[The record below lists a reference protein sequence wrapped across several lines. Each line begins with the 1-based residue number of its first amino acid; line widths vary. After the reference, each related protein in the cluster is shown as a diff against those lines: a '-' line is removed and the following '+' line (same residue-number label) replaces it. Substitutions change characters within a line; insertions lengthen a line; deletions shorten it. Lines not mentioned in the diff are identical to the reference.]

1 MTLSIIVVDKAGDLV
16 IMNNYGEWRPYP
28 AMRLS
33 LKSEYAFLALV
44 ELAAN
49 YGKGMLKVDDMAVK
63 QEIPGKYLEQI
74 LLQLKWAGFVKS
86 KRGADGGYSLAKD
99 PSQTRLADV
108 IRLLDGPL
116 ASVSSVSTYFY
127 EKSPTER
134 IPKLKDLL
142 LDIRNYTA
150 WKLENCTLKDL
161 L

>member
-1 MTLSIIVVDKAGDLV
+1 
-16 IMNNYGEWRPYP
+16 
-28 AMRLS
+28 MRLS

-44 ELAAN
+44 ELAAA

-63 QEIPGKYLEQI
+63 HEIPGKYLEQI
-74 LLQLKWAGFVKS
+74 LLQLKWGGFVKS
-86 KRGADGGYSLAKD
+86 KRGADGGYVLAKD

-108 IRLLDGPL
+108 IRLLDGPI

-127 EKSPTER
+127 EQGPTEK
-134 IPKLKDLL
+134 IPKLKNLL

-150 WKLENCTLKDL
+150 WRLENCTLKDL

>member
-1 MTLSIIVVDKAGDLV
+1 
-16 IMNNYGEWRPYP
+16 
-28 AMRLS
+28 MRLS

-49 YGKGMLKVDDMAVK
+49 YGKGLLKVDDMAAK
-63 QEIPGKYLEQI
+63 HEIPGKYLEQI
-74 LLQLKWAGFVKS
+74 LLQLKWGGFVKS
-86 KRGADGGYSLAKD
+86 KRGADGGYGLSKD

-116 ASVSSVSTYFY
+116 ASVNSVSTYFY
-127 EKSPTER
+127 EQGPIER

-161 L
+161 I